1 MFFDIYGSKEEVEL
15 KRQQIS
21 LMTCKLNQSSAEA
34 VKYNPGESFHSN
46 ILSSKSSAVFWRG

>member
-46 ILSSKSSAVFWRG
+46 ILSSEF